1 MSLAIHLALAACRR
15 ERSGTA
21 YQFNEL
27 LRVLYMTLFLQ
38 ENGFG
43 ALPLEL
49 YARAEKNLNGCLS
62 REKQDDPWF
71 IDAETASVLEQVLRL
86 HDEQLRG
93 ITYRDLTAAT
103 ERLEAFIRS
112 ARISPLPDD
121 VRLAVLE
128 AQANSNDQANGTTS
142 ATR

>member
-1 MSLAIHLALAACRR
+1 MSLAIHIALAACRR
-15 ERSGTA
+15 EGSGTA

-62 REKQDDPWF
+62 RGKQGDHWF
-71 IDAETASVLEQVLRL
+71 IDAETAAVLEQVLRL
-86 HDEQLRG
+86 HDEQLRR
-93 ITYRDLTAAT
+93 ITNRDLTAAR
-103 ERLEAFIRS
+103 ERLEGFIKS
-112 ARISPLPDD
+112 ARVSPLPDE

-128 AQANSNDQANGTTS
+128 VQANSRPS
-142 ATR
+142 